1 MSSALN
7 SSNISK
13 DRFSCHL
20 KSKLV
25 VTFEA
30 FEIKK
35 TKLFPAAERYIESDP
50 ANRDPRTPIVTVKQ
64 GFEPP
69 TFTGWF
75 LGWEYEYWSISP
87 LQHYLQAL

>member
-13 DRFSCHL
+13 DRFSCNL
-20 KSKLV
+20 KSKL

-35 TKLFPAAERYIESDP
+35 KKNFPAAERYIESNP

-87 LQHYLQAL
+87 LQRYLQAL

>member
-25 VTFEA
+25 TFEA
-30 FEIKK
+30 FEIKP
-35 TKLFPAAERYIESDP
+35 FFSPAAERYIETDP

-87 LQHYLQAL
+87 LQRYLQTL

>member
-13 DRFSCHL
+13 DRFSCNL
-20 KSKLV
+20 KSKL

-30 FEIKK
+30 FEIK
-35 TKLFPAAERYIESDP
+35 LFFFSPAAERYIESDP

-87 LQHYLQAL
+87 LQRYLQAL